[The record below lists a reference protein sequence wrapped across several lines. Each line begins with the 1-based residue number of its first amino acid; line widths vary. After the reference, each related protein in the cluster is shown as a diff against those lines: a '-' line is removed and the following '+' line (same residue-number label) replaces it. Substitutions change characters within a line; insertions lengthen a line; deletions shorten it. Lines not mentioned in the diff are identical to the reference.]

1 MNTNQI
7 KQMIVRIA
15 KEEGLDPNLA
25 LAVAKQ
31 ESGFNPKARS
41 GAGAAGLFQLMPFHW
56 RKMGIAN
63 DPYNPEMNAKAGIRL
78 LKSFIK
84 ANNGDVSL
92 GLAAYNAGQGSV
104 NKYNGIPP
112 YKETQNYVKNIMS
125 NYKGKPASSIKV
137 TGANSTTTTKQGGGQ
152 MVDYPQTTYSY
163 NPTGYSN
170 SELLTTAVSDTDLI
184 KKYDM
189 AYRLGILSKEDYANI
204 LGVSPD
210 NIPNTSGLTDTEKEI
225 LNREYGIKTE
235 DLQNVLSQGQNALL
249 QAQQQSNAGVNMY
262 DLLNQRYQ
270 EYANIINQDPRLSNK
285 YGYYLDPQKLAL
297 SQGLENASNLMAQ
310 FTGLPAIQLPTY
322 EDIAKRQYQ
331 ARIANEMG
339 VPYEDYMAAITNKI
353 KFDSAVKQQEINN
366 MIEAMKQYGLSDR
379 EIATQLSALSQKGL
393 DALTKSAEINAD
405 YGKTVGGD
413 YITAV
418 GDTKRSM
425 IENEAQLDRLRREN
439 AVKALQSQIEANRAI
454 DVQNLQNVANKY
466 NTDVTAGVTMRGQDT
481 NYNIAG
487 MQQPAKNLTSVGNF
501 YANTSPVFGYT
512 PQQQSGMVNL
522 LPNAGRNLFID
533 PNATPQQ
540 VQNVL
545 FGQSQE
551 GQIQNNPNAPK
562 AFNMFNPQQN
572 IFSKLFGSITG
583 GNN

>member
-56 RKMGIAN
+56 KNMGIAN

-125 NYKGKPASSIKV
+125 NYKGKPASNIKV

-170 SELLTTAVSDTDLI
+170 SELLTTAVSDTDLV

-189 AYRLGILSKEDYANI
+189 AYRLGIISKEDYAKI

-210 NIPNTSGLTDTEKEI
+210 SIANTSGLTDTEKEI

-235 DLQNVLSQGQNALL
+235 DLQNVLGQGQNALL

-262 DLLNQRYQ
+262 DLLNQKYQ
-270 EYANIINQDPRLSNK
+270 EYADIIKQDPRLQNQ
-285 YGYYLDPQKLAL
+285 GYYVDPQRAAL
-297 SQGLENASNLMAQ
+297 SQSLSNASNLMAQ
-310 FTGLPAIQLPTY
+310 FTGQTPIQTQSY
-322 EDIAKRQYQ
+322 EDRIKQQYYIDM
-331 ARIANEMG
+331 ANRIG

-353 KFDSAVKQQEINN
+353 NFDTAMKQQEITDAINV
-366 MIEAMKQYGLSDR
+366 MKQYGLTDK
-379 EIATQLSALSQKGL
+379 EIATQLSSLSQKGL
-393 DALTKSAEINAD
+393 EALTKSAEINAD
-405 YGKTVGGD
+405 YGKTVGGN
-413 YITAV
+413 YITAI
-418 GDTKRSM
+418 GNTKKSM

-439 AVKALQSQIEANRAI
+439 AVKALQSQIGANQAI
-454 DVQNLQNVANKY
+454 DVQNLQNVADKY

-501 YANTSPVFGYT
+501 YANTSPALGYT
-512 PQQQSGMVNL
+512 PRQQSGMVNL
-522 LPNAGRNLFID
+522 LPNTGRNLFID

-572 IFSKLFGSITG
+572 IFNKLFGNMMG